1 MKVLLFPIKIYP
13 FEIFARATPGS
24 SLVSTYKWDKKKN
37 YHTERKQTYDE
48 NLLSSSKVRD
58 FHNNVIKTVD
68 L

>member
-1 MKVLLFPIKIYP
+1 MNVLQFPIKVYS

-37 YHTERKQTYDE
+37 CHTERKHSYDE
-48 NLLSSSKVRD
+48 NLITSSKVRD